1 MSQTPAITHQPG
13 ADLHG
18 FRLRSATAV
27 PEVRAVAYLLEHPT
41 SGARLLHLHA
51 ADPENLFSVSFPT
64 PAPDDTGVAHILE
77 HCVLAGSRRFPV
89 REPFFEMIKMSMA
102 TFINAMTGEDS
113 TFYPVASNVPK
124 DLFNL
129 AEVYFDATFH
139 PLLTEQTFRREG
151 HHLAP
156 RQGENGGG
164 AARLA
169 ISGIVYNEMKG
180 AFSDPDARLG
190 RLLNHSL
197 LPDTIYSHESGGT
210 PEAIPDLTYDFF
222 RRYHATY
229 YHPSNAYFFAYG
241 DVPTADYCR
250 FLGARLSGFERRP
263 VSWPPG
269 AGGGTGSGDGD
280 GSGDSA
286 FAPARQ
292 QRWREARLLNESY
305 PIGAAEPDAE
315 RTFLV
320 NAWLT
325 GDALDPVDAALMRIL
340 SLILA
345 GNEAAPLRKAIMQS
359 KLGADLTYSGS
370 SSVGREATF
379 LIGLR
384 GSESDR
390 AGQFRE
396 LVDDTLR
403 SIADGGISS
412 EMVET
417 AFRQAAFEYLEVQPM
432 FPLHTLFRVVGSWI
446 YGADPLTFLR
456 LGTHLQT
463 CRARWEQEPDLFARL
478 LRERLLRNPH
488 RLNVVMRPDR
498 TMQERLDQRL
508 AARVQRTEAA
518 MTEEQ
523 IAETAANAAELEQ
536 LNSTPNT
543 PEQLASLPQLRVD
556 DLPAALQHVPTEQ
569 SEVAGITLL
578 RNDVFSNGVNYLVL
592 DFDLTGLP
600 AELWP
605 FLPRYLGATAKLG
618 VAGAGYEEVAR
629 RKAAATGGIG
639 AAVSLGAHSVAP
651 GRVLRGV
658 RFSLKALDDQM
669 EEALA
674 ILDRVVFAVDPRDRA
689 RLQEV
694 LLQARMRYRTG
705 LVRNGAA
712 TAGLHAGRG
721 LDLHG
726 HLAEIVNGLPQLAL
740 CERLA
745 GSFEQEYAPLTER
758 IEQIRDFLLARGR
771 LTVSHTGTERGARCI
786 DAALA
791 DWGGRLR
798 DEPISDGDGDGGLG
812 FTPYATPPREGLAA
826 QMHVA
831 YCAQAMPA
839 PHFSQPEAVPLEVA
853 AHVVNLD
860 WILPEI
866 RFKGNAYGA
875 WFRYDSLNGTLG
887 LGSYR
892 DPHVTHTLD
901 VFARTRD
908 YVAGAAWSETD
919 VGRAVIAVAKRGF
932 TPLRPRPATGLAL
945 QRHLAGITPEMRE
958 ARHER
963 LKATTAAEVKRAV
976 ELALEAG
983 LPRSAV
989 CVVSSREKLEQANQ
1003 ELGAAGQLTIEEILQ
1018 HG

>member
-1 MSQTPAITHQPG
+1 MSQTPAVTYQPG
-13 ADLHG
+13 AELHG
-18 FRLRSATAV
+18 FRLRSATPV
-27 PEVRAVAYLLEHPT
+27 PEVRSAAYLLEHPA
-41 SGARLLHLHA
+41 SGARLLHLHT

-64 PAPDDTGVAHILE
+64 PPSDDTGVAHILE

-89 REPFFEMIKMSMA
+89 REPFFEMVKMSMA

-113 TFYPVASNVPK
+113 TYYPVASNVAK

-156 RQGENGGG
+156 RGAANGGG
-164 AARLA
+164 TAPRLA

-180 AFSDPDARLG
+180 AFSDPDACLG
-190 RLLNHSL
+190 RLLNHNL

-210 PEAIPDLTYDFF
+210 PEAIPDLDYDFF

-241 DVPTADYCR
+241 DIATADYCR
-250 FLGARLSGFERRP
+250 FLGARLSDFTRRP
-263 VSWPPG
+263 VSWPSG
-269 AGGGTGSGDGD
+269 AGADR
-280 GSGDSA
+280 

-292 QRWREARLLNESY
+292 QRWSEPRVLHESY
-305 PIGAAEPDAE
+305 PIGAAEPAAE
-315 RTFLV
+315 RTYLV

-345 GNEAAPLRKAIMQS
+345 GNEAAPLRKAIVQS
-359 KLGADLTYSGS
+359 RLGADLTYSGS

-396 LVDDTLR
+396 LVDTTLQR
-403 SIADGGISS
+403 VADDGITP
-412 EMVET
+412 ELVRT
-417 AFRQAAFEYLEVQPM
+417 AFRQAAFEYLEVQPL
-432 FPLHTLFRVVGSWI
+432 FPLHTLFRVVGSWL
-446 YGADPLTFLR
+446 YGEDPLSFLR
-456 LGTHLQT
+456 LGTHLET
-463 CRARWEQEPDLFARL
+463 CRARWAQEPDLFARL
-478 LRERLLRNPH
+478 LRERLLDNPH
-488 RLNVVMRPDR
+488 RLNMVLRPDR
-498 TMQERLDQRL
+498 AMQERFDQRL
-508 AARVQRTEAA
+508 AARVQSLEREMSEAD
-518 MTEEQ
+518 
-523 IAETAANAAELEQ
+523 IAQAAADAAELEQ

-543 PEQLASLPQLRVD
+543 PAQLASLPQLRVD
-556 DLPAALQHVPTEQ
+556 DLPAALQHVPTAV

-578 RNDVFSNGVNYLVL
+578 RNDVFSNGVNYLAL

-605 FLPRYLGATAKLG
+605 FLPRYLEATAKLG

-629 RKAAATGGIG
+629 RKAAATGGIS
-639 AAVSLGAHSVAP
+639 ASVALSAHSAAA
-651 GRVLRGV
+651 GRILRGV

-669 EEALA
+669 EDALA
-674 ILDRVVFAVDPRDRA
+674 ILDRVVFSVDPRDRA

-694 LLQARMRYRTG
+694 LVQARMRYRTG
-705 LVRNGAA
+705 LVRGGAR
-712 TAGLHAGRG
+712 TASLHAGRG
-721 LDLHG
+721 LDLEG
-726 HLAEIVNGLPQLAL
+726 HLAEIVNGLPQLAQ
-740 CERLA
+740 CERLT
-745 GSFEQEYAPLTER
+745 GSFDQEYAALTER
-758 IEQIRDFLLARGR
+758 IEQIRDFLLVRGR
-771 LTVSHTGTERGARCI
+771 LTVSHTGTERGAGRVA
-786 DAALA
+786 AALGS
-791 DWGGRLR
+791 WGERLR
-798 DEPISDGDGDGGLG
+798 AEPINDADLG

-826 QMHVA
+826 QMDVA
-831 YCAQAMPA
+831 YCAQVMPA
-839 PHFSQPEAVPLEVA
+839 PHFSQPAAVPLEVG
-853 AHVVNLD
+853 AHIVNLD

-875 WFRYDSLNGTLG
+875 WFRYDALGGSLA

-892 DPHVTHTLD
+892 DPHVTRTLD
-901 VFARTRD
+901 VFRRTRD
-908 YVAGAAWSETD
+908 YVAAAEWTESD
-919 VGRAVIAVAKRGF
+919 IGRAVIAVAKRGF

-945 QRHLAGITPEMRE
+945 QRHLAGITPELRE

-963 LKATTAAEVKRAV
+963 LRATTAAEVRQALQQA
-976 ELALEAG
+976 LAAG
-983 LPRSAV
+983 FPRSAV
-989 CVVSSREKLEQANQ
+989 CVVSSRDKLEQANR
-1003 ELGAAGQLTIEEILQ
+1003 ELDAGQLAIEEILQ
-1018 HG
+1018 HS

>member
-1 MSQTPAITHQPG
+1 MSQTPAVTHRPG
-13 ADLHG
+13 AELHG
-18 FRLRSATAV
+18 FHLRGATPV
-27 PEVRAVAYLLEHPT
+27 PEVRSVAYLLEHPA
-41 SGARLLHLHA
+41 SGARLLHLHT

-64 PAPDDTGVAHILE
+64 PPPDDTGVAHILE

-113 TFYPVASNVPK
+113 TYYPVASNVAK

-156 RQGENGGG
+156 RGAANGGA

-180 AFSDPDARLG
+180 AFSDPDACLG
-190 RLLNHSL
+190 RLLNHNL

-210 PEAIPDLTYDFF
+210 PEAIPDLDYDFF

-241 DVPTADYCR
+241 DIATADYCR
-250 FLGARLSGFERRP
+250 FLGARLSDFTRRP

-269 AGGGTGSGDGD
+269 AGAD
-280 GSGDSA
+280 A

-292 QRWREARLLNESY
+292 PRWSEPRVLHESY
-305 PIGAAEPDAE
+305 PIGAAEPEAE
-315 RTFLV
+315 RTYLV

-345 GNEAAPLRKAIMQS
+345 GNEAAPLRKAIVQS
-359 KLGADLTYSGS
+359 RLGADLTYSGS

-396 LVDDTLR
+396 LVDTTLQRVADT
-403 SIADGGISS
+403 GISP
-412 EMVET
+412 ELVET
-417 AFRQAAFEYLEVQPM
+417 AFRQAAFEYLEVQPL

-446 YGADPLTFLR
+446 YGEDPLSFLR
-456 LGTHLQT
+456 LGTHLET
-463 CRARWEQEPDLFARL
+463 CRARWAQEPDLFARL
-478 LRERLLRNPH
+478 LRERLLDNPH
-488 RLNVVMRPDR
+488 RLNMVLRPDR
-498 TMQERLDQRL
+498 AMQERFDQRL
-508 AARVQRTEAA
+508 AARVQSLEREMSEA
-518 MTEEQ
+518 Q
-523 IAETAANAAELEQ
+523 IVQAAADAAELEQ

-543 PEQLASLPQLRVD
+543 PAQLASLPQLRVD
-556 DLPAALQHVPTEQ
+556 DLPAALQHVSTAV

-578 RNDVFSNGVNYLVL
+578 RNDVFSNGVNYLAL

-605 FLPRYLGATAKLG
+605 FLPRYLEATAKLG
-618 VAGAGYEEVAR
+618 VAEAGYEEVAR
-629 RKAAATGGIG
+629 RKAAATGGIS
-639 AAVSLGAHSVAP
+639 ASVSLSAHSAAA

-658 RFSLKALDDQM
+658 RFSLKALDDQL
-669 EEALA
+669 EDALA
-674 ILDRVVFAVDPRDRA
+674 ILDRVVFSVDPRDRA

-694 LLQARMRYRTG
+694 LVQARMRYRTG
-705 LVRNGAA
+705 LVRGGAR
-712 TAGLHAGRG
+712 TASLHAGRG
-721 LDLHG
+721 LDLEG

-740 CERLA
+740 CERLT
-745 GSFEQEYAPLTER
+745 GSFDQEYAALTER
-758 IEQIRDFLLARGR
+758 IEQIRDFLLVRGR
-771 LTVSHTGTERGARCI
+771 LTVSHTGTERGAGRVA
-786 DAALA
+786 AALA
-791 DWGGRLR
+791 SWGERLR
-798 DEPISDGDGDGGLG
+798 AEPISDVDLG
-812 FTPYATPPREGLAA
+812 FAPYATPPREGLAA
-826 QMHVA
+826 QMDVA
-831 YCAQAMPA
+831 YCAEVMPA
-839 PHFSQPEAVPLEVA
+839 PHFSQPAAVPLEVG
-853 AHVVNLD
+853 AHIVNLD

-875 WFRYDSLNGTLG
+875 WFRYDALGGSLA

-892 DPHVTHTLD
+892 DPHVTRTLD
-901 VFARTRD
+901 VFRRTRD
-908 YVAGAAWSETD
+908 YVAAANWTESEI
-919 VGRAVIAVAKRGF
+919 GRAVIAVAKRGF

-945 QRHLAGITPEMRE
+945 QRHLAGITPELRE

-963 LKATTAAEVKRAV
+963 LKAVTAAEVRQALQQA
-976 ELALEAG
+976 LAAG
-983 LPRSAV
+983 FPRSAV
-989 CVVSSREKLEQANQ
+989 CVVASRDKLEQANR
-1003 ELGAAGQLTIEEILQ
+1003 ELDAGQLAIEEILQ

>member
-1 MSQTPAITHQPG
+1 MSQTPAVTYEPG
-13 ADLHG
+13 TELHG
-18 FRLRSATAV
+18 FRLQSATPV
-27 PEVRAVAYLLEHPT
+27 PEVRSVAYLLEHAA
-41 SGARLLHLHA
+41 SGARLLHLHT

-64 PAPDDTGVAHILE
+64 PPPDDTGVSHILE

-113 TFYPVASNVPK
+113 TYYPVCSNVPK

-156 RQGENGGG
+156 PQGANGDGTT
-164 AARLA
+164 RLA

-180 AFSDPDARLG
+180 AFSDPDACLG
-190 RLLNHSL
+190 RQLNHSL
-197 LPDTIYSHESGGT
+197 LPDTIYAHESGGT

-229 YHPSNAYFFAYG
+229 YQPGNAYFFAYG
-241 DVPTADYCR
+241 DIATGDYCR
-250 FLGARLSGFERRP
+250 FLGERLNGFARRP
-263 VSWPPG
+263 VAWPHG
-269 AGGGTGSGDGD
+269 AGDTD
-280 GSGDSA
+280 

-292 QRWREARLLNESY
+292 RRWSEPRLLNESY
-305 PIGAAEPDAE
+305 PIGAGEPDAE
-315 RTFLV
+315 RTYLI

-345 GNEAAPLRKAIMQS
+345 GNEAAPLRKAIVQS

-379 LIGLR
+379 VIGIR
-384 GSESDR
+384 GSEADR
-390 AGQFRE
+390 AGRFRE
-396 LVDDTLR
+396 LVDATLQT
-403 SIADGGISS
+403 IAGDGIST

-446 YGADPLTFLR
+446 YGEDPLSFLR
-456 LGTHLQT
+456 LGTHLAT
-463 CRARWEQEPDLFARL
+463 CRERWEQEPDLFARL
-478 LRERLLRNPH
+478 LRERLLQNPH
-488 RLNVVMRPDR
+488 RLNMVMSPDR
-498 TMQERLDQRL
+498 TMQGRLDERLTE
-508 AARVQRTEAA
+508 RVRRIEQELTEA
-518 MTEEQ
+518 Q
-523 IAETAANAAELEQ
+523 IAQTAADAAELEQ

-543 PEQLASLPQLRVD
+543 PAQLASLPQLGVD
-556 DLPAALQHVPTEQ
+556 DLPAALQHIPTTV
-569 SEVAGITLL
+569 SDVAGITVQ

-605 FLPRYLGATAKLG
+605 YLPRYLDATAKLG
-618 VAGAGYEEVAR
+618 AAGAGYEEVAR
-629 RKAAATGGIG
+629 RKAAATGGIR
-639 AAVSLGAHSVAP
+639 ASVSLGAHSVEAALT
-651 GRVLRGV
+651 LRGV
-658 RFSLKALDDQM
+658 RLSLKALDDQM
-669 EEALA
+669 EQALA
-674 ILDRVVFAVDPRDRA
+674 ILDSVVFGVDPRDRA

-694 LLQARMRYRTG
+694 LVQARMSYRTG
-705 LVRNGAA
+705 LVRGGAR
-712 TAGLHAGRG
+712 TASLHAGRG
-721 LDLHG
+721 LDLEG

-740 CERLA
+740 CERLT
-745 GSFEQEYAPLTER
+745 GSFEGEHAALMER
-758 IEQIRDFLLARGR
+758 IEQIRDFLLVRGR
-771 LTVSHTGTERGARCI
+771 LTVSHTGTEHGAACVT
-786 DAALA
+786 ATLA
-791 DWGGRLR
+791 SWSGRLR
-798 DEPISDGDGDGGLG
+798 DEPINDTELG

-826 QMHVA
+826 QMDVA
-831 YCAQAMPA
+831 YCAQVMAA
-839 PHFSQPEAVPLEVA
+839 PHFSQPEAVPLEVG
-853 AHVVNLD
+853 AHIVNLD

-875 WFRYDSLNGTLG
+875 WFRYDALGGSLG

-892 DPHVTHTLD
+892 DPHITRTLD
-901 VFARTRD
+901 VFRRTRD
-908 YVAGAAWSETD
+908 YVAKATWSEAD
-919 VGRAVIAVAKRGF
+919 IGRAIIAVAKRGF
-932 TPLRPRPATGLAL
+932 TPLRPRTATGLAL

-958 ARHER
+958 TRQER
-963 LKATTAAEVKRAV
+963 LRAITAAEVQH
-976 ELALEAG
+976 ALEQTLADG
-983 LPRSAV
+983 FPRSAV
-989 CVVSSREKLEQANQ
+989 CVVSSRDKLEQANG
-1003 ELGAAGQLTIEEILQ
+1003 ELGAGQLAIEEILQ

>member
-1 MSQTPAITHQPG
+1 MSQTPAVTHQPG
-13 ADLHG
+13 AELHG
-18 FRLRSATAV
+18 FRLRSATPV
-27 PEVRAVAYLLEHPT
+27 PEVRSVAYLLEHPA
-41 SGARLLHLHA
+41 SGARLLHLHT

-64 PAPDDTGVAHILE
+64 PPPDDTGVAHILE

-113 TFYPVASNVPK
+113 TYYPVASNVAK

-129 AEVYFDATFH
+129 AEVYFDAVFH

-151 HHLAP
+151 HHLTP
-156 RQGENGGG
+156 RGEANGGG
-164 AARLA
+164 AGRLA

-180 AFSDPDARLG
+180 AFSDPDACLG
-190 RLLNHSL
+190 RQLNHNL

-210 PEAIPDLTYDFF
+210 PEAIPDLDYDFF

-241 DVPTADYCR
+241 DIATADYCR
-250 FLGARLSGFERRP
+250 FLGARLSDFTRRP

-269 AGGGTGSGDGD
+269 AGAD
-280 GSGDSA
+280 A

-292 QRWREARLLNESY
+292 QRWSEPRVLRESY
-305 PIGAAEPDAE
+305 PIGAAEPEAE
-315 RTFLV
+315 RTYLV

-345 GNEAAPLRKAIMQS
+345 GNEAAPLRKAIVQS
-359 KLGADLTYSGS
+359 RLGADLTYSGS

-396 LVDDTLR
+396 LVDSTLQRVADT
-403 SIADGGISS
+403 GISP
-412 EMVET
+412 ELVET
-417 AFRQAAFEYLEVQPM
+417 AFRQAAFEYLEVQPL
-432 FPLHTLFRVVGSWI
+432 FPLHTLFRVVGSWL
-446 YGADPLTFLR
+446 YGEDPLSFLR
-456 LGTHLQT
+456 LGTHLET
-463 CRARWEQEPDLFARL
+463 CRAQWAQEPDLFGRL
-478 LRERLLRNPH
+478 LRERLLDNPH
-488 RLNVVMRPDR
+488 RLNMVLRPDR
-498 TMQERLDQRL
+498 AMQERFDQRL
-508 AARVQRTEAA
+508 AARVQSLEGEMSEA
-518 MTEEQ
+518 Q
-523 IAETAANAAELEQ
+523 IAQAAADAAELEQ

-543 PEQLASLPQLRVD
+543 PAQLASLPQLRVD
-556 DLPAALQHVPTEQ
+556 DLPAALQHVPTAV

-578 RNDVFSNGVNYLVL
+578 RNDVFSNGVNYLAL

-605 FLPRYLGATAKLG
+605 FLPRYLEAAAKLG

-629 RKAAATGGIG
+629 RKAAATGGIS
-639 AAVSLGAHSVAP
+639 ASVSLSAHSAAA
-651 GRVLRGV
+651 GRILRGV

-669 EEALA
+669 EDALA
-674 ILDRVVFAVDPRDRA
+674 ILDRVVFSVDPRDRA

-694 LLQARMRYRTG
+694 LVQARMRYRTG
-705 LVRNGAA
+705 LVRGGAR
-712 TAGLHAGRG
+712 TASLHAGRG
-721 LDLHG
+721 LDLEG

-740 CERLA
+740 CERLTGA
-745 GSFEQEYAPLTER
+745 FDQEYAALTER
-758 IEQIRDFLLARGR
+758 IEQIRDFLLVRGR
-771 LTVSHTGTERGARCI
+771 LTVSHTGTERGAGRVG
-786 DAALA
+786 AALA
-791 DWGGRLR
+791 SWGERLR
-798 DEPISDGDGDGGLG
+798 AEPISDVDLG
-812 FTPYATPPREGLAA
+812 FTPYAAPPREGLAA
-826 QMHVA
+826 QMDVA
-831 YCAQAMPA
+831 YCAQVMPA
-839 PHFSQPEAVPLEVA
+839 PHFSQPGAVPLEVG
-853 AHVVNLD
+853 AHIVNLD

-875 WFRYDSLNGTLG
+875 WFRYDALGGSLA

-892 DPHVTHTLD
+892 DPHVTRTLD
-901 VFARTRD
+901 VFRRTRD
-908 YVAGAAWSETD
+908 YVAAANWNESD

-945 QRHLAGITPEMRE
+945 QRHLAGITPELRE

-963 LKATTAAEVKRAV
+963 LKATTAAEVRQALQQA
-976 ELALEAG
+976 LAAG
-983 LPRSAV
+983 FPRSAV
-989 CVVSSREKLEQANQ
+989 CVVSSRDKLEQANR
-1003 ELGAAGQLTIEEILQ
+1003 ELDAGQLAIEEILQ

>member
-1 MSQTPAITHQPG
+1 MSQTPAVTHQPG
-13 ADLHG
+13 AELHG
-18 FRLRSATAV
+18 FRLRSATPV
-27 PEVRAVAYLLEHPT
+27 PEVRSVAYLLEHPA
-41 SGARLLHLHA
+41 SGARLLHLHT

-64 PAPDDTGVAHILE
+64 PPPDDTGVAHILE

-113 TFYPVASNVPK
+113 TYYPVASNVAK

-129 AEVYFDATFH
+129 AEVYFDAVFH

-151 HHLAP
+151 HHLTP
-156 RQGENGGG
+156 RGEANGGG
-164 AARLA
+164 AGRLA

-180 AFSDPDARLG
+180 AFSDPDACLG
-190 RLLNHSL
+190 RQLNHNL

-210 PEAIPDLTYDFF
+210 PEAIPDLDYDFF

-241 DVPTADYCR
+241 DIATADYCR
-250 FLGARLSGFERRP
+250 FLGARLSHFTHRP

-269 AGGGTGSGDGD
+269 AGAD
-280 GSGDSA
+280 A

-292 QRWREARLLNESY
+292 QRWSEPRVLRESY
-305 PIGAAEPDAE
+305 PIGAAEPEAE
-315 RTFLV
+315 RTYLV

-345 GNEAAPLRKAIMQS
+345 GNEAAPLRKAIVQS
-359 KLGADLTYSGS
+359 RLGADLTYSGS

-396 LVDDTLR
+396 LVDSTLQRVADT
-403 SIADGGISS
+403 GISP
-412 EMVET
+412 ELVET
-417 AFRQAAFEYLEVQPM
+417 AFRQAAFEYLEVQPL
-432 FPLHTLFRVVGSWI
+432 FPLHTLFRVVGSWL
-446 YGADPLTFLR
+446 YGEDPLSFLR
-456 LGTHLQT
+456 LGTHLET
-463 CRARWEQEPDLFARL
+463 CRARWAQEPDLFGRL
-478 LRERLLRNPH
+478 LRERLLDNPH
-488 RLNVVMRPDR
+488 RLNMVLRPDR
-498 TMQERLDQRL
+498 AMRERFDQRL
-508 AARVQRTEAA
+508 AARVRSLEREMSEA
-518 MTEEQ
+518 Q
-523 IAETAANAAELEQ
+523 IAQAAADAAELEQ

-543 PEQLASLPQLRVD
+543 PAQLASLPQLRVD
-556 DLPAALQHVPTEQ
+556 DLPAALQHVPTAV

-578 RNDVFSNGVNYLVL
+578 RNDVFSNGVNYLAL

-605 FLPRYLGATAKLG
+605 FLPRYLEAAAKLG

-629 RKAAATGGIG
+629 RKAAATGGIS
-639 AAVSLGAHSVAP
+639 ASVSLSAHSAAA
-651 GRVLRGV
+651 GRILRGV

-669 EEALA
+669 EDALA
-674 ILDRVVFAVDPRDRA
+674 ILDRVVFSVDPRDRA

-694 LLQARMRYRTG
+694 LVQARMRYRTG
-705 LVRNGAA
+705 LVRGGAR
-712 TAGLHAGRG
+712 TASLHAGRG
-721 LDLHG
+721 LDLEG

-740 CERLA
+740 CERLTGA
-745 GSFEQEYAPLTER
+745 FDQEYAALTER
-758 IEQIRDFLLARGR
+758 IEQIRDFLLVRGR
-771 LTVSHTGTERGARCI
+771 LTVSHTGTERGAGRVG
-786 DAALA
+786 AALA
-791 DWGGRLR
+791 SWGERLR
-798 DEPISDGDGDGGLG
+798 AEPISDVDLG
-812 FTPYATPPREGLAA
+812 FTPYAAPPREGLAA
-826 QMHVA
+826 QMDVA
-831 YCAQAMPA
+831 YCAQVMPA
-839 PHFSQPEAVPLEVA
+839 PHFSQPGAVPLEVG
-853 AHVVNLD
+853 AHIVNLD

-875 WFRYDSLNGTLG
+875 WLRYDALGGSLA

-892 DPHVTHTLD
+892 DPHVTRTLD
-901 VFARTRD
+901 VFRRTPD
-908 YVAGAAWSETD
+908 YVAAANWNESD

-945 QRHLAGITPEMRE
+945 QRHLAGITPELRE

-963 LKATTAAEVKRAV
+963 LKATTAAEVRQALQQA
-976 ELALEAG
+976 LAAG
-983 LPRSAV
+983 FPRSAV
-989 CVVSSREKLEQANQ
+989 CVVSSRDKLEQANR
-1003 ELGAAGQLTIEEILQ
+1003 ELDAGQLAIEEILQ

>member
-1 MSQTPAITHQPG
+1 MSRTPAVTYQPG
-13 ADLHG
+13 AELDG

-27 PEVRAVAYLLEHPT
+27 PEVRAVAYLLEHAA
-41 SGARLLHLHA
+41 SGARLLHLHT

-64 PAPDDTGVAHILE
+64 PPADDTGVPHILE

-113 TFYPVASNVPK
+113 TYYPVASNVPK

-139 PLLTEQTFRREG
+139 PLLSEQTFRREG
-151 HHLAP
+151 HHLTP
-156 RQGENGGG
+156 RPGGANGDS

-169 ISGIVYNEMKG
+169 VSGIVYNEMKG

-190 RLLNHSL
+190 RLLNHNL
-197 LPDTIYSHESGGT
+197 LPDTIYCHESGGT

-241 DVPTADYCR
+241 DVATADYCR
-250 FLGARLSGFERRP
+250 FLGARLRGFERRP

-269 AGGGTGSGDGD
+269 AGAA
-280 GSGDSA
+280 A
-286 FAPARQ
+286 FAPDPQ
-292 QRWREARLLNESY
+292 PRWSEPRVLDESY

-315 RTFLV
+315 RTYLV

-345 GNEAAPLRKAIMQS
+345 GNEAAPLRKAIVQS

-384 GSESDR
+384 GSEGDR

-396 LVDDTLR
+396 LVDTTLQR
-403 SIADGGISS
+403 IADGGISS

-417 AFRQAAFEYLEVQPM
+417 AFRQAAFEYLEVQPL

-446 YGADPLTFLR
+446 YGADPLNFLR

-463 CRARWEQEPDLFARL
+463 CRARWAQEPELFARL

-488 RLNVVMRPDR
+488 RLNVTMRPDR
-498 TMQERLDQRL
+498 TMQGQLDQRL
-508 AARVQRTEAA
+508 AARVQRAESA

-523 IAETAANAAELEQ
+523 IAETAAAAAELEQ

-543 PEQLASLPQLRVD
+543 PEQLASLPQLGVE
-556 DLPAALQHVPTEQ
+556 DLPAALSHVPTAVTD
-569 SEVAGITLL
+569 VAGITLL
-578 RNDVFSNGVNYLVL
+578 RNDVFSNGVNYLAL

-605 FLPRYLGATAKLG
+605 FLPRYLDATAKLG
-618 VAGAGYEEVAR
+618 AAGAGYEEVAR
-629 RKAAATGGIG
+629 RKAAATGGIN
-639 AAVSLGAHSVAP
+639 ASVSIGAHSAAAP
-651 GRVLRGV
+651 RVLRSV

-669 EEALA
+669 EDALA
-674 ILDRVVFAVDPRDRA
+674 VLDSVVFGVDPRDRA

-694 LLQARMRYRTG
+694 LLQARLRYRTG
-705 LVRNGAA
+705 LVRNGAG

-721 LDLHG
+721 LNLQG
-726 HLAEIVNGLPQLAL
+726 HLAEIVSGLPQLAL
-740 CERLA
+740 CERLTGA
-745 GSFEQEYAPLTER
+745 FEQEYAALTER
-758 IEQIRDFLLARGR
+758 IERIRDFLLVRGR
-771 LTVSHTGTERGARCI
+771 LTVSHTGTEPGARCVG
-786 DAALA
+786 AALA

-798 DEPISDGDGDGGLG
+798 DEPVTDAGLG
-812 FTPYATPPREGLAA
+812 FTPYAAPPREGLAA

-831 YCAQAMPA
+831 YCAQTMPA
-839 PHFSQPEAVPLEVA
+839 PRFAQPEAVPLEVG
-853 AHVVNLD
+853 AHIVNLD

-875 WFRYDSLNGTLG
+875 WFRYDPLGGAVG

-892 DPHVTHTLD
+892 DPHVTRTLD

-908 YVAGAAWSETD
+908 YVAAAAWSETD
-919 VGRAVIAVAKRGF
+919 IGRAVIAVAKRGF

-963 LKATTAAEVKRAV
+963 LKAATAAEVKRAV
-976 ELALEAG
+976 EQTLAAG
-983 LPRSAV
+983 FPRSAV

-1003 ELGAAGQLTIEEILQ
+1003 ELDAGQLAIEDILQ

>member
-1 MSQTPAITHQPG
+1 
-13 ADLHG
+13 
-18 FRLRSATAV
+18 
-27 PEVRAVAYLLEHPT
+27 
-41 SGARLLHLHA
+41 
-51 ADPENLFSVSFPT
+51 
-64 PAPDDTGVAHILE
+64 
-77 HCVLAGSRRFPV
+77 
-89 REPFFEMIKMSMA
+89 
-102 TFINAMTGEDS
+102 
-113 TFYPVASNVPK
+113 
-124 DLFNL
+124 
-129 AEVYFDATFH
+129 
-139 PLLTEQTFRREG
+139 
-151 HHLAP
+151 
-156 RQGENGGG
+156 
-164 AARLA
+164 
-169 ISGIVYNEMKG
+169 
-180 AFSDPDARLG
+180 
-190 RLLNHSL
+190 
-197 LPDTIYSHESGGT
+197 
-210 PEAIPDLTYDFF
+210 
-222 RRYHATY
+222 
-229 YHPSNAYFFAYG
+229 
-241 DVPTADYCR
+241 
-250 FLGARLSGFERRP
+250 
-263 VSWPPG
+263 
-269 AGGGTGSGDGD
+269 
-280 GSGDSA
+280 
-286 FAPARQ
+286 
-292 QRWREARLLNESY
+292 
-305 PIGAAEPDAE
+305 
-315 RTFLV
+315 
-320 NAWLT
+320 
-325 GDALDPVDAALMRIL
+325 MRIL

-446 YGADPLTFLR
+446 YGADPLNFLR

-556 DLPAALQHVPTEQ
+556 DLPAALQHVPTELG
-569 SEVAGITLL
+569 EVAGITLL
-578 RNDVFSNGVNYLVL
+578 RNDVFSNSVNYLVL

-639 AAVSLGAHSVAP
+639 AAVSLGAHSVGP

-758 IEQIRDFLLARGR
+758 IKQIRDFLLARGR
-771 LTVSHTGTERGARCI
+771 LTVSHTGTERGARYI

-798 DEPISDGDGDGGLG
+798 DEPISDGDGDGNGGLG

-875 WFRYDSLNGTLG
+875 WFRYDSLNGTLS

-892 DPHVTHTLD
+892 DPHVTRTLD

-976 ELALEAG
+976 EQTLEAG

>member
-1 MSQTPAITHQPG
+1 MSQTPAVTHQPG
-13 ADLHG
+13 AELHG
-18 FRLRSATAV
+18 FRLRSATPV
-27 PEVRAVAYLLEHPT
+27 PEVRSVAYLLEHPA
-41 SGARLLHLHA
+41 SGARLLHLHT

-64 PAPDDTGVAHILE
+64 PPPDDTGVAHILE

-113 TFYPVASNVPK
+113 TYYPVASNVAK

-129 AEVYFDATFH
+129 AEVYFDAVFH

-151 HHLAP
+151 HHLTP
-156 RQGENGGG
+156 RGEANGGG
-164 AARLA
+164 AGRLA

-180 AFSDPDARLG
+180 AFSDPDACLG
-190 RLLNHSL
+190 RQLNHNL

-210 PEAIPDLTYDFF
+210 PEAIPDLDYDFF

-241 DVPTADYCR
+241 DIATADYCR
-250 FLGARLSGFERRP
+250 FLGARLSHFTHRP

-269 AGGGTGSGDGD
+269 AGAD
-280 GSGDSA
+280 A

-292 QRWREARLLNESY
+292 QRWSEPRVLRESY
-305 PIGAAEPDAE
+305 PIGAAEPEAE
-315 RTFLV
+315 RTYLV

-345 GNEAAPLRKAIMQS
+345 GNEAAPLRKAIVQS
-359 KLGADLTYSGS
+359 RLGADLTYSGS

-396 LVDDTLR
+396 LVDSTLQRVADT
-403 SIADGGISS
+403 GISP
-412 EMVET
+412 ELVET
-417 AFRQAAFEYLEVQPM
+417 AFRQAAFEYLEVQPL
-432 FPLHTLFRVVGSWI
+432 FPLHTLFRVVGSWL
-446 YGADPLTFLR
+446 YGEDPLSFLR
-456 LGTHLQT
+456 LGTHLET
-463 CRARWEQEPDLFARL
+463 CRARWAQEPDLFGRL
-478 LRERLLRNPH
+478 LRERLLDNPH
-488 RLNVVMRPDR
+488 RLNMVLRPDR
-498 TMQERLDQRL
+498 AMQERFDQRL
-508 AARVQRTEAA
+508 AARVQSLEREMSEA
-518 MTEEQ
+518 Q
-523 IAETAANAAELEQ
+523 IAQAAADAAELEQ

-543 PEQLASLPQLRVD
+543 PAQLASLPQLRVD
-556 DLPAALQHVPTEQ
+556 DLPAALQHVPTAV

-578 RNDVFSNGVNYLVL
+578 RNDVFSNGVNYLAL

-605 FLPRYLGATAKLG
+605 FLPRYLEAAAKLG

-629 RKAAATGGIG
+629 RKAAATGGIS
-639 AAVSLGAHSVAP
+639 ASVSLSAHSAAA
-651 GRVLRGV
+651 GRILRGV

-669 EEALA
+669 EDALA
-674 ILDRVVFAVDPRDRA
+674 ILDRVVFSVDPRDRA

-694 LLQARMRYRTG
+694 LVQARMRYRTG
-705 LVRNGAA
+705 LVRGGAR
-712 TAGLHAGRG
+712 TASLHAGRG
-721 LDLHG
+721 LDLEG

-740 CERLA
+740 CERLTGA
-745 GSFEQEYAPLTER
+745 FDQEYAALTER
-758 IEQIRDFLLARGR
+758 IEQIRDFLLVRGR
-771 LTVSHTGTERGARCI
+771 LTVSHTGTERGAGRVG
-786 DAALA
+786 AALA
-791 DWGGRLR
+791 SWGERLR
-798 DEPISDGDGDGGLG
+798 AEPISDVDLG
-812 FTPYATPPREGLAA
+812 FTPYAAPPREGLAA
-826 QMHVA
+826 QMDVA
-831 YCAQAMPA
+831 YCAQVMPA
-839 PHFSQPEAVPLEVA
+839 PHFSQPGAVPLEVG
-853 AHVVNLD
+853 AHIVNLD

-875 WFRYDSLNGTLG
+875 WLRYDALGGSLA

-892 DPHVTHTLD
+892 DPHVTRTLD
-901 VFARTRD
+901 VFRRTPD
-908 YVAGAAWSETD
+908 YVAAANWNESD

-945 QRHLAGITPEMRE
+945 QRHLAGITPELRE

-963 LKATTAAEVKRAV
+963 LKATTAAEVRQALQQA
-976 ELALEAG
+976 LAAG
-983 LPRSAV
+983 FPRSAV
-989 CVVSSREKLEQANQ
+989 CVVSSRDKLEQANR
-1003 ELGAAGQLTIEEILQ
+1003 ELDAGQLAIEEILQ

>member
-1 MSQTPAITHQPG
+1 MSQTPAVTHQPG
-13 ADLHG
+13 AELHG
-18 FRLRSATAV
+18 FRLRSATPV
-27 PEVRAVAYLLEHPT
+27 PEVRSVAYLLEHPA
-41 SGARLLHLHA
+41 SGARLLHLHT

-64 PAPDDTGVAHILE
+64 PPPDDTGVAHILE

-113 TFYPVASNVPK
+113 TYYPVASNVAK

-129 AEVYFDATFH
+129 AEVYFDAVFH

-151 HHLAP
+151 HHLTP
-156 RQGENGGG
+156 RGEANGGG
-164 AARLA
+164 AGRLA

-180 AFSDPDARLG
+180 AFSDPDACLG
-190 RLLNHSL
+190 RQLNHNL

-210 PEAIPDLTYDFF
+210 PEAIPDLDYDFF

-241 DVPTADYCR
+241 DIATADYCR
-250 FLGARLSGFERRP
+250 FLGARLSHFTRRP

-269 AGGGTGSGDGD
+269 AGAD
-280 GSGDSA
+280 A

-292 QRWREARLLNESY
+292 QRWSEPRVLRESY
-305 PIGAAEPDAE
+305 PIGAAEPEAE
-315 RTFLV
+315 RTYLV

-345 GNEAAPLRKAIMQS
+345 GNEAAPLRKAIVQS
-359 KLGADLTYSGS
+359 RLGADLTYSGS

-396 LVDDTLR
+396 LVDSTLQRVADT
-403 SIADGGISS
+403 GISP
-412 EMVET
+412 ELVET
-417 AFRQAAFEYLEVQPM
+417 AFRQAAFEYLEVQPL
-432 FPLHTLFRVVGSWI
+432 FPLHTLFRVVGSWL
-446 YGADPLTFLR
+446 YGEDPLSFLR
-456 LGTHLQT
+456 LGTHLET
-463 CRARWEQEPDLFARL
+463 CRAQWAQEPDLFGRL
-478 LRERLLRNPH
+478 LRERLLDNPH
-488 RLNVVMRPDR
+488 RLNMVLRPDR
-498 TMQERLDQRL
+498 AMQERFDQRL
-508 AARVQRTEAA
+508 AARVQSLEGEMSEA
-518 MTEEQ
+518 Q
-523 IAETAANAAELEQ
+523 IAQAAADAAELEQ

-543 PEQLASLPQLRVD
+543 PAQLASLPQLRVD
-556 DLPAALQHVPTEQ
+556 DLPAALQHVPTAV

-578 RNDVFSNGVNYLVL
+578 RNDVFSNGVNYLAL

-605 FLPRYLGATAKLG
+605 FLPRYLEAAAKLG

-629 RKAAATGGIG
+629 RKAAATGGIS
-639 AAVSLGAHSVAP
+639 ASVSLSAHSAAA
-651 GRVLRGV
+651 GRILRGV

-669 EEALA
+669 EDALA
-674 ILDRVVFAVDPRDRA
+674 ILDRVVFSVDPRDRA

-694 LLQARMRYRTG
+694 LVQARMRYRTG
-705 LVRNGAA
+705 LVRGGAR
-712 TAGLHAGRG
+712 TASLHAGRG
-721 LDLHG
+721 LDLEG

-740 CERLA
+740 CERLTGA
-745 GSFEQEYAPLTER
+745 FDQEYAALTER
-758 IEQIRDFLLARGR
+758 IEQIRDFLLVRGR
-771 LTVSHTGTERGARCI
+771 LTVSHTGTERGAGRVG
-786 DAALA
+786 AALA
-791 DWGGRLR
+791 SWGERLR
-798 DEPISDGDGDGGLG
+798 AEPISDVDLG
-812 FTPYATPPREGLAA
+812 FTPYAAPPREGLAA
-826 QMHVA
+826 QMDVA
-831 YCAQAMPA
+831 YCAQVMPA
-839 PHFSQPEAVPLEVA
+839 PHFSQPGAVPLEVG
-853 AHVVNLD
+853 AHIVNLD

-875 WFRYDSLNGTLG
+875 WFRYDALGGSLA

-892 DPHVTHTLD
+892 DPHVTRTLD
-901 VFARTRD
+901 VFRRTRD
-908 YVAGAAWSETD
+908 YVAAANWNESD

-945 QRHLAGITPEMRE
+945 QRHLAGITPELRE

-963 LKATTAAEVKRAV
+963 LKATTAAEVRQALQQA
-976 ELALEAG
+976 LAAG
-983 LPRSAV
+983 FPRSAV
-989 CVVSSREKLEQANQ
+989 CVVSSRDKLEQANR
-1003 ELGAAGQLTIEEILQ
+1003 ELDAGQLAIEEILQ

>member
-1 MSQTPAITHQPG
+1 MSQTPAVTHQPG
-13 ADLHG
+13 AELHG
-18 FRLRSATAV
+18 FRLRSAAPV
-27 PEVRAVAYLLEHPT
+27 PEVRSVAYLLEHPA
-41 SGARLLHLHA
+41 SGARLLHLHTV
-51 ADPENLFSVSFPT
+51 DPENLFSVSFPT
-64 PAPDDTGVAHILE
+64 PPPDDTGVAHILE

-113 TFYPVASNVPK
+113 TYYPVASNVAK

-129 AEVYFDATFH
+129 AEVYFDAVFH

-151 HHLAP
+151 HHLTP
-156 RQGENGGG
+156 RGEANGGG
-164 AARLA
+164 AGRLA

-180 AFSDPDARLG
+180 AFSDPDACLG
-190 RLLNHSL
+190 RQLNHNL

-210 PEAIPDLTYDFF
+210 PEAIPDLDYDFF

-241 DVPTADYCR
+241 DIATADYCR
-250 FLGARLSGFERRP
+250 FLGARLSDFTRRP

-269 AGGGTGSGDGD
+269 AGAD
-280 GSGDSA
+280 A

-292 QRWREARLLNESY
+292 QRWSEPRVLRESY
-305 PIGAAEPDAE
+305 PIGAAEPEAE
-315 RTFLV
+315 RTYLV

-345 GNEAAPLRKAIMQS
+345 GNEAAPLRKAIVQS
-359 KLGADLTYSGS
+359 RLGADLTYSGS

-396 LVDDTLR
+396 LVDGTLQRVADT
-403 SIADGGISS
+403 GIGP
-412 EMVET
+412 ELVET
-417 AFRQAAFEYLEVQPM
+417 AFRQAAFEYLEVQPL
-432 FPLHTLFRVVGSWI
+432 FPLHTLFRVVGSWL
-446 YGADPLTFLR
+446 YGEDPLSFLR
-456 LGTHLQT
+456 LGTHLET
-463 CRARWEQEPDLFARL
+463 CRAQWAQEPDLFGRL
-478 LRERLLRNPH
+478 LRERLLDNPH
-488 RLNVVMRPDR
+488 RLNMVLRPDR
-498 TMQERLDQRL
+498 AMQERFDQRL
-508 AARVQRTEAA
+508 AARVQSLEREMSEA
-518 MTEEQ
+518 Q
-523 IAETAANAAELEQ
+523 IAQAAADAAELEQ

-543 PEQLASLPQLRVD
+543 PAQLASLPQLRVD
-556 DLPAALQHVPTEQ
+556 DLPAALQHVPTAV

-578 RNDVFSNGVNYLVL
+578 RNDVFSNGVNYLAL

-605 FLPRYLGATAKLG
+605 FLPRYLEAAAKLG

-629 RKAAATGGIG
+629 RKAAATGGIS
-639 AAVSLGAHSVAP
+639 ASVSLSAHSAAA
-651 GRVLRGV
+651 GRILRGV

-669 EEALA
+669 EDALA
-674 ILDRVVFAVDPRDRA
+674 ILDRVVFSVDPRDRA

-694 LLQARMRYRTG
+694 LVQARMRYRTG
-705 LVRNGAA
+705 LVRGGAR
-712 TAGLHAGRG
+712 TASLHAGRG
-721 LDLHG
+721 LDLEG

-740 CERLA
+740 CERLTGA
-745 GSFEQEYAPLTER
+745 FDQEYAALTER
-758 IEQIRDFLLARGR
+758 IEQIRDFLLVRGR
-771 LTVSHTGTERGARCI
+771 LTVSHTGTERGAGRVA
-786 DAALA
+786 AALA
-791 DWGGRLR
+791 SWGERLR
-798 DEPISDGDGDGGLG
+798 AEPISDVDLG
-812 FTPYATPPREGLAA
+812 FTPYAAPPREGLAA
-826 QMHVA
+826 QMDVA
-831 YCAQAMPA
+831 YCAQVMPA
-839 PHFSQPEAVPLEVA
+839 PHFSQPGAVPLEVG
-853 AHVVNLD
+853 AHIVNLD

-875 WFRYDSLNGTLG
+875 WFRYDALGGSLA

-892 DPHVTHTLD
+892 DPHVTRTLD
-901 VFARTRD
+901 VFRRTRD
-908 YVAGAAWSETD
+908 YVAAANWNESD

-945 QRHLAGITPEMRE
+945 QRHLAGITPELRE

-963 LKATTAAEVKRAV
+963 LKATTAAEVRQALQQA
-976 ELALEAG
+976 LAAG
-983 LPRSAV
+983 FPRSAV
-989 CVVSSREKLEQANQ
+989 CVVSSRDKLEQANR
-1003 ELGAAGQLTIEEILQ
+1003 ELDAGQLAIEEILQ

>member
-1 MSQTPAITHQPG
+1 MSRTPAITYQPG
-13 ADLHG
+13 SDLHG
-18 FRLRSATAV
+18 FRLHSATPV
-27 PEVRAVAYLLEHPT
+27 PEVRSVAYLLEHT
-41 SGARLLHLHA
+41 ASGARLLHLHT

-64 PAPDDTGVAHILE
+64 PPPDDTGVSHILE

-113 TFYPVASNVPK
+113 TYYPVSSNVPK

-156 RQGENGGG
+156 RRGANGD
-164 AARLA
+164 AADKLA

-190 RLLNHSL
+190 RLLNQSL

-210 PEAIPDLTYDFF
+210 PDAIPDLTYDFF

-241 DVPTADYCR
+241 DVTTGDYCH
-250 FLGARLSGFERRP
+250 FLGERLSGFSRRP
-263 VSWPPG
+263 VTWPRG
-269 AGGGTGSGDGD
+269 AGEAD
-280 GSGDSA
+280 
-286 FAPARQ
+286 FAPTRQ
-292 QRWREARLLNESY
+292 RHWSEPRVLHESY
-305 PIGAAEPDAE
+305 PIGAAEPDTE
-315 RTFLV
+315 RTYLI

-345 GNEAAPLRKAIMQS
+345 GNEAAPLRKAIVQS

-379 LIGLR
+379 VIGIR

-390 AGQFRE
+390 AGHFRE
-396 LVDDTLR
+396 LVDDALQR
-403 SIADGGISS
+403 IAARGISA

-432 FPLHTLFRVVGSWI
+432 FPLHTLFRVVGSWL
-446 YGADPLTFLR
+446 YGEDPLSFLR
-456 LGTHLQT
+456 LGTHLAT
-463 CRARWEQEPDLFARL
+463 CRQRWTQEPNLFARL
-478 LRERLLRNPH
+478 LRERLLDNPH
-488 RLNVVMRPDR
+488 RLNMVMSPDR
-498 TMQERLDQRL
+498 TMQQRLDERLTE
-508 AARVQRTEAA
+508 RVRHVQQEMTEA
-518 MTEEQ
+518 Q
-523 IAETAANAAELEQ
+523 IAQTAAAAAELEQ

-543 PEQLASLPQLRVD
+543 PAQLASLPQLGVD
-556 DLPAALQHVPTEQ
+556 DLPVALQHIPTAV

-578 RNDVFSNGVNYLVL
+578 RNDVFSNGVNYLAL

-605 FLPRYLGATAKLG
+605 YLPRYLEATAKLG
-618 VAGAGYEEVAR
+618 TAGAGYEVVAR
-629 RKAAATGGIG
+629 RKAAATGGIN
-639 AAVSLGAHSVAP
+639 AAVALGAHSMAAT
-651 GRVLRGV
+651 RTLRGV

-669 EEALA
+669 EDALA
-674 ILDRVVFAVDPRDRA
+674 ILDSVVFSVDPRDRT

-694 LLQARMRYRTG
+694 LVQARMNYRTG
-705 LVRNGAA
+705 LVRGGAR
-712 TAGLHAGRG
+712 TASLHAGRG
-721 LDLHG
+721 LDAEG
-726 HLAEIVNGLPQLAL
+726 HLAEIVHGLPQLAL
-740 CERLA
+740 CERLTGA
-745 GSFEQEYAPLTER
+745 FDREQAALMER
-758 IEQIRDFLLARGR
+758 IEQIRDILLVRGR
-771 LTVSHTGTERGARCI
+771 LTVSHTGTEHGASCVS
-786 DAALA
+786 AALA
-791 DWGGRLR
+791 DWSRRLR
-798 DEPISDGDGDGGLG
+798 DEPVTDADLG

-831 YCAQAMPA
+831 YCAQVMPA
-839 PHFSQPEAVPLEVA
+839 PHFSQPEAVPLEVG
-853 AHVVNLD
+853 AHLVNLD

-875 WFRYDSLNGTLG
+875 WFRYDALGGSFG

-892 DPHVTHTLD
+892 DPHVTRTLD
-901 VFARTRD
+901 VFRRTRD
-908 YVAGAAWSETD
+908 YVAAATWSETE
-919 VGRAVIAVAKRGF
+919 VGRAIIAVAKRGF

-945 QRHLAGITPEMRE
+945 QRHLAGITPELRE

-963 LKATTAAEVKRAV
+963 LKTTTAAEVQR
-976 ELALEAG
+976 ALEQTLAAG
-983 LPRSAV
+983 FPHSAV
-989 CVVSSREKLEQANQ
+989 CVVSSRDKLEQANE
-1003 ELGAAGQLTIEEILQ
+1003 ELGAASQLAIEEILR
-1018 HG
+1018 HGQ

>member
-1 MSQTPAITHQPG
+1 MSQTPAVTHQPG
-13 ADLHG
+13 AELHG
-18 FRLRSATAV
+18 FRLRSATPV
-27 PEVRAVAYLLEHPT
+27 PEVRSVAYLLEHPA
-41 SGARLLHLHA
+41 SGARLLHLHT

-64 PAPDDTGVAHILE
+64 PPPDDTGVAHILE

-113 TFYPVASNVPK
+113 TYYPVASNVAK

-129 AEVYFDATFH
+129 AEVYFDAVFH

-151 HHLAP
+151 HHLTP
-156 RQGENGGG
+156 RGEANGGG
-164 AARLA
+164 AGRLA

-180 AFSDPDARLG
+180 AFSDPDACLG
-190 RLLNHSL
+190 RQLNHNL

-210 PEAIPDLTYDFF
+210 PEAIPDLDYDFF

-241 DVPTADYCR
+241 DIATADYCR
-250 FLGARLSGFERRP
+250 FLGARLSDFTRRP

-269 AGGGTGSGDGD
+269 AGAD
-280 GSGDSA
+280 A

-292 QRWREARLLNESY
+292 QRWSEPRVLRESY
-305 PIGAAEPDAE
+305 PIGAAEPEAE
-315 RTFLV
+315 RTYLV

-345 GNEAAPLRKAIMQS
+345 GNEAAPLRKAIVQS
-359 KLGADLTYSGS
+359 RLGADLTYSGS

-396 LVDDTLR
+396 LVDSTLQRVADT
-403 SIADGGISS
+403 GISP
-412 EMVET
+412 ELVET
-417 AFRQAAFEYLEVQPM
+417 AFRQAAFEYLEVQPL
-432 FPLHTLFRVVGSWI
+432 FPLHTLFRVVGSWL
-446 YGADPLTFLR
+446 YGEDPLSFLR
-456 LGTHLQT
+456 LGTHLET
-463 CRARWEQEPDLFARL
+463 CRAQWAQEPDLFGRL
-478 LRERLLRNPH
+478 LRERLLDNPH
-488 RLNVVMRPDR
+488 RLNMVLRPDR
-498 TMQERLDQRL
+498 AMQERFDQRL
-508 AARVQRTEAA
+508 AARVQSLEREMSEA
-518 MTEEQ
+518 Q
-523 IAETAANAAELEQ
+523 IAQAAADAAELEQ

-543 PEQLASLPQLRVD
+543 PAQLASLPQLRVD
-556 DLPAALQHVPTEQ
+556 DLPAALQHVPTAA

-578 RNDVFSNGVNYLVL
+578 RNDVFSNGVNYLAL

-605 FLPRYLGATAKLG
+605 FLPRYLEAAAKLG

-629 RKAAATGGIG
+629 RKAAATGGIS
-639 AAVSLGAHSVAP
+639 ASVSLSAHSAAA
-651 GRVLRGV
+651 GRILRGV

-669 EEALA
+669 EDALA
-674 ILDRVVFAVDPRDRA
+674 ILDRVVFSVDPRDRA

-694 LLQARMRYRTG
+694 LVQARMRYRTG
-705 LVRNGAA
+705 LVRGGAR
-712 TAGLHAGRG
+712 TASLHAGRG
-721 LDLHG
+721 LDLEG

-740 CERLA
+740 CERLTGA
-745 GSFEQEYAPLTER
+745 FDQEYAALTER
-758 IEQIRDFLLARGR
+758 IEQIRDFLLVRGR
-771 LTVSHTGTERGARCI
+771 LTVSHTGTERGVGRVA
-786 DAALA
+786 AALA
-791 DWGGRLR
+791 SWGERLR
-798 DEPISDGDGDGGLG
+798 AEPISDVDLG
-812 FTPYATPPREGLAA
+812 FTPYAAPPREGLAA
-826 QMHVA
+826 QMDVA
-831 YCAQAMPA
+831 YCAQVMPA
-839 PHFSQPEAVPLEVA
+839 PHFSQPGAVPLEVG
-853 AHVVNLD
+853 AHIVNLD

-875 WFRYDSLNGTLG
+875 WFRYDALGGSLA

-892 DPHVTHTLD
+892 DPHVTRTLD
-901 VFARTRD
+901 VFRRTRD
-908 YVAGAAWSETD
+908 YVAAANWNESD

-945 QRHLAGITPEMRE
+945 QRHLAGITPELRE

-963 LKATTAAEVKRAV
+963 LKATTAAEVRQALQQA
-976 ELALEAG
+976 LAAG
-983 LPRSAV
+983 FPRSAV
-989 CVVSSREKLEQANQ
+989 CVVSSRDKLEQANR
-1003 ELGAAGQLTIEEILQ
+1003 ELDAGQLAIEEILQ